1 MGGFTINGCGAT
13 DKFTPIKSLGTFSCP
28 GCGNV
33 AEFTLDE
40 VKRKIK
46 VFYIPTATL
55 SIKYAIMCKR
65 CERGRFIEEHEKNG
79 ILNGTMIVEATK
91 DGIEVKSKGSASPGV
106 RRFTEHSQST
116 GTSVTAASS
125 TASSPTCP
133 DCGCELQ
140 EGAVFC
146 WKCGCN
152 LSERAAAEEASSPRT
167 CPDCGCEL
175 QEAAMFCWKCGCNLS
190 ERAAAEEA
198 PSPRTCPDCGCE
210 LTEDA
215 LFCLQCGC
223 NLSERAAAEEAPSP
237 RTCPDCGC
245 ELAKDAMFCLQCGKK
260 LSSDLTSPVDD
271 SPSDQ
276 QAEEADSTAEEKPPV
291 RMQNEQK
298 LLPDTDF
305 SAIPRK
311 KFCPKCNMFYVK
323 TKVSC
328 TVCGGELTLA

>member
-1 MGGFTINGCGAT
+1 
-13 DKFTPIKSLGTFSCP
+13 
-28 GCGNV
+28 
-33 AEFTLDE
+33 
-40 VKRKIK
+40 
-46 VFYIPTATL
+46 
-55 SIKYAIMCKR
+55 
-65 CERGRFIEEHEKNG
+65 
-79 ILNGTMIVEATK
+79 
-91 DGIEVKSKGSASPGV
+91 
-106 RRFTEHSQST
+106 
-116 GTSVTAASS
+116 
-125 TASSPTCP
+125 
-133 DCGCELQ
+133 
-140 EGAVFC
+140 
-146 WKCGCN
+146 
-152 LSERAAAEEASSPRT
+152 
-167 CPDCGCEL
+167 
-175 QEAAMFCWKCGCNLS
+175 MFCWKCGCNLS

-245 ELAKDAMFCLQCGKK
+245 ELAEDAMFCLQCGKK

-276 QAEEADSTAEEKPPV
+276 QAEEADLTAEEKPPV

-311 KFCPKCNMFYVK
+311 KFCSKCNMFYVK